1 MQFTDSHIHLQD
13 YNANNTQQIIDSLR
27 QFGFVRLVCVSA
39 YQTDWQ
45 KVETLY
51 QKNERTVIPAFGVHP
66 WYLAQA
72 SENWQNLLSDKLDEY
87 PMAWIGECGL
97 DFLKCD
103 LQRDIQLQAFEQH
116 IDLANRKKRPLNIHL
131 LKAESEMRSLLP
143 RLSVPFVLHS
153 FGSATDFLRKVLQ
166 YGAYISLSP
175 RVLMRKNGLEII
187 RQTPLTALLLESDA
201 PYQAKPE
208 QIVQLAEVVAQVKQC
223 QAAQVVENV
232 CQNLEKCHYGN

>member
-13 YNANNTQQIIDSLR
+13 YNANNTQQIIDGLL

-51 QKNERTVIPAFGVHP
+51 QKNAQTVIPAFGVHP
-66 WYLAQA
+66 WYLTQA
-72 SENWQNLLSDKLDEY
+72 PENWPNLLSEKLDEY

-103 LQRDIQLQAFEQH
+103 LPRDIQLQAFEQH
-116 IDLANRKKRPLNIHL
+116 IDLANRKNRPLNVHL
-131 LKAESEMRSLLP
+131 LKAENEMRSLLSG
-143 RLSVPFVLHS
+143 LSVPFVLHS
-153 FGSATDFLRKVLQ
+153 FGSATDFLRQALKF
-166 YGAYISLSP
+166 GAYISVSP
-175 RVLMRKNGLEII
+175 RILERKNGLEII
-187 RQTPLTALLLESDA
+187 RQTPLESLLFESDA
-201 PYQAKPE
+201 PYQSKPE
-208 QIVQLAEVVAQVKQC
+208 QIAQLAEAVAQIKQC
-223 QAAQVVENV
+223 QLAQVVERV

>member
-13 YNANNTQQIIDSLR
+13 YNANNTQQIIDGLR
-27 QFGFVRLVCVSA
+27 KFGFVRLVCVSA

-45 KVETLY
+45 KVATLY
-51 QKNERTVIPAFGVHP
+51 QKNEQTVIPAFGVHP

-72 SENWQNLLSDKLDEY
+72 PENWLNLLSDKLDEY

-103 LQRDIQLQAFEQH
+103 LPRDIQLQAFEQH
-116 IDLANRKKRPLNIHL
+116 IELANCKKRPLNIHQ
-131 LKAESEMRSLLP
+131 LKAEDELCSFLP

-153 FGSATDFLRKVLQ
+153 FGSTTDFLRQVLQ
-166 YGAYISLSP
+166 FGAYISLSP
-175 RVLMRKNGLEII
+175 RVLDRKNSLGII
-187 RQTPLTALLLESDA
+187 RQTPLESLLFESDA
-201 PYQAKPE
+201 PYQSKPE
-208 QIVQLAEVVAQVKQC
+208 QIARLAEAVAQVKQC
-223 QAAQVVENV
+223 QTAQVVESV